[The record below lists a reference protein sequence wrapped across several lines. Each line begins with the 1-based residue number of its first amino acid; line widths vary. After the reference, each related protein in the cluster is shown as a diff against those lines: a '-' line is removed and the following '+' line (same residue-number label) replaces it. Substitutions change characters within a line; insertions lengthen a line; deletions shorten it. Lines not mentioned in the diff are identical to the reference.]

1 MILGALVGRI
11 CAKSPKYQIINFDR
25 VTAINLSEVAKIILN
40 LNFLSKERGNII
52 LKLLF
57 VTQKQVF
64 RKKTKRMKKKS
75 KNVLYLILGA
85 LVSRARPKI
94 W

>member
-1 MILGALVGRI
+1 MLWLVEY
-11 CAKSPKYQIINFDR
+11 APKSPKYQIINFDR